1 LNTEAVFAARGR
13 YGRGMPESGE
23 HDLPRRLGAVEREM
37 QRRRDA
43 DADTER
49 EDRELVDTV
58 GEEQQRGREREA
70 READE
75 D

>member
-1 LNTEAVFAARGR
+1 
-13 YGRGMPESGE
+13 MPESSE
-23 HDLPRRLGAVEREM
+23 HDLPRRRGAVEREM

-58 GEEQQRGREREA
+58 GEEQQRGRDRADREA
-70 READE
+70 GE

>member
-1 LNTEAVFAARGR
+1 
-13 YGRGMPESGE
+13 MPESSE
-23 HDLPRRLGAVEREM
+23 DNLQRRRGAVEREM

-43 DADTER
+43 DADTDR

-58 GEEQQRGREREA
+58 GEEQQRDRDRAA
-70 READE
+70 RETDE

>member
-1 LNTEAVFAARGR
+1 
-13 YGRGMPESGE
+13 MPESSE

-58 GEEQQRGREREA
+58 GEEQQRERDRAAQE
-70 READE
+70 RGE

>member
-1 LNTEAVFAARGR
+1 
-13 YGRGMPESGE
+13 MPESSE
-23 HDLPRRLGAVEREM
+23 HNLQRRRGAVEREM

-58 GEEQQRGREREA
+58 GEEQQRDRERAA
-70 READE
+70 RDTDE